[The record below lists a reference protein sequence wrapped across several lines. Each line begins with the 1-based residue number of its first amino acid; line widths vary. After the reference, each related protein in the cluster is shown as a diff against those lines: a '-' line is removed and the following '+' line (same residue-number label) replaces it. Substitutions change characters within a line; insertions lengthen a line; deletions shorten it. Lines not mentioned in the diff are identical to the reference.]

1 MLLFSAKTRS
11 ALLQGSFDLAADD
24 TPYDALDAYLESD
37 RSPPESMLISDLDGF
52 LTAVAIGPELIKPS
66 EWLRVVWGG
75 EQPVFADENEA
86 QAVLDAIMNRYN
98 QILRDVERYSL
109 EPIFWTD
116 PDGTII
122 AADWAEGFALGI
134 GLRPKSWDPLFRSKK
149 HGTLFLPI
157 LALCSD
163 GDGESA
169 LGLNAEAE
177 EEIMA
182 DAADLIPDC
191 VIGIAAF
198 WRSRRSRNAKRLH

>member
-1 MLLFSAKTRS
+1 MNH
-11 ALLQGSFDLAADD
+11 SFDRPADD
-24 TPYDALDAYLESD
+24 TAYDALDAYLESD

-66 EWLRVVWGG
+66 EWLPVVWSG
-75 EQPVFADENEA
+75 EQPVFADQNEA
-86 QAVLDAIMNRYN
+86 QAVLDAIMTRYN
-98 QILRDVERYSL
+98 EILREVEQQRC

-116 PDGTII
+116 PAGTMI
-122 AADWAEGFALGI
+122 AADWAEGFAMAM
-134 GLRPKSWDPLFRSKK
+134 GLRPKSWEPLFQSRK
-149 HGTLFLPI
+149 HGSLLIPI

-163 GDGESA
+163 DEGGSA

-182 DAADLIPDC
+182 EAPDLIPSC

-198 WRSRRSRNAKRLH
+198 WRSRRSRNARRSH

>member
-1 MLLFSAKTRS
+1 MS
-11 ALLQGSFDLAADD
+11 SFEFPADEG
-24 TPYDALDAYLESD
+24 YILLDAYLESD

-66 EWLRVVWGG
+66 EWLPVVWGG

-86 QAVLDAIMNRYN
+86 DAVLGAIMNRYN
-98 QILRDVERYSL
+98 EILRDVEQQIL
-109 EPIFWTD
+109 APIFWAD
-116 PDGTII
+116 SAGTVI
-122 AADWAEGFALGI
+122 AADWAEGFAMAM
-134 GLRPKSWDPLFRSKK
+134 GLRPKSWDPLFQSKK
-149 HGTLFLPI
+149 HGLLLLPI

-163 GDGESA
+163 DDGGSA

-182 DAADLIPDC
+182 DASDLIPDC

-198 WRSRRSRNAKRLH
+198 WRSRSVRNARRSH

>member
-1 MLLFSAKTRS
+1 MS
-11 ALLQGSFDLAADD
+11 SFEFPADEG
-24 TPYDALDAYLESD
+24 YILLDAYLESD

-66 EWLRVVWGG
+66 EWLPGVWGG

-86 QAVLDAIMNRYN
+86 DAVLGAIMNRYN
-98 QILRDVERYSL
+98 EILRDVEQQIL
-109 EPIFWTD
+109 APIFWAD
-116 PDGTII
+116 SAGTVI
-122 AADWAEGFALGI
+122 AADWAEGFAMAM
-134 GLRPKSWDPLFRSKK
+134 GLRPKSWDPLFQSKK
-149 HGTLFLPI
+149 HGLLLLPI

-163 GDGESA
+163 DDGGSA

-182 DAADLIPDC
+182 DASDLIPDC

-198 WRSRRSRNAKRLH
+198 WRSRSVRNARRSH